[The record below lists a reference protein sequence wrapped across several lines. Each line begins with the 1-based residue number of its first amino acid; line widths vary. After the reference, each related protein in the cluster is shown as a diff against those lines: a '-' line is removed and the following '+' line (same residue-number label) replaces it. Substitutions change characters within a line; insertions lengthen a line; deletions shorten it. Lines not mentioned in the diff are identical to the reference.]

1 MLKIEVT
8 LDQSQILDISVISG
22 ISRRPRRVQ
31 VCSKNSLKPI
41 LLILTLKWVEVV
53 ELHELPVLQYKRA
66 LFCFDQLFE
75 FQTLS
80 CLLFPAT
87 RTDFLIHSGL
97 LRQAIMFNEWAID
110 QF

>member
-22 ISRRPRRVQ
+22 ISRRVQ

-66 LFCFDQLFE
+66 PFCFDQLFE

-80 CLLFPAT
+80 CLLFLAT

-97 LRQAIMFNEWAID
+97 LRQASIFNERAVD
-110 QF
+110 QL